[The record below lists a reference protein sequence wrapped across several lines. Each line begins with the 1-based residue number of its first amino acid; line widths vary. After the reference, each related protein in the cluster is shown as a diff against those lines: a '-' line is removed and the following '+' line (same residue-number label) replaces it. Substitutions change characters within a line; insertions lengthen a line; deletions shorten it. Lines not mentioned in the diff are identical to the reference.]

1 MKKIMLFGTVALAGI
16 ISSCSSDE
24 TLSTEIQNGDL
35 QEIKIG
41 FGANTVVTTRGTGT
55 VGATETEGNAWNG
68 QKINIFMLERG
79 TTKIAEFE
87 NEGQIYASEVFVAP
101 TAAASGIA
109 TPENNRVKYYPT
121 QGAFDFWG
129 YRLDR
134 CETGAYTVSDD
145 KIEIPF
151 TMDGSQDIMVGKAEP
166 SAEEIAACKKDGG
179 NPEPERIY
187 SAFSARRNIQPNI
200 TFKHLLSRLTFSVI
214 AGNKAICTDDR
225 VKVDTIEVVS
235 KYTGK
240 LIAAYTGSDI
250 DQIVFDDATQA
261 LALKQRAPGA
271 ATNDILVA
279 LKPVVPE
286 WDEVG
291 SVAKE
296 TAVGEALLVAP
307 SREYKLI
314 IRLSQTVK
322 TDYSNPSEIAVKKF
336 AYEDVL
342 TTPSGFEAGKSYNVK
357 ITVYGLSEIKV
368 NTVLTPWV
376 DGGNIEMNPEDNGRQ
391 TI

>member
-1 MKKIMLFGTVALAGI
+1 MKKIMLLGAVALAGI

-24 TLSTEIQNGDL
+24 TLSSNNQNSDL

-41 FGANTVVTTRGTGT
+41 FGANTVVSTRGTGT
-55 VGATETEGNAWNG
+55 VGSTDGGTNSWNG

-79 TTKIAEFE
+79 TTNLALFE
-87 NEGQIYASEVFVAP
+87 NEGAIYDNEVFVAP
-101 TAAASGIA
+101 TAVASGIA
-109 TPENNRVKYYPT
+109 LPEDNRVKYYPT

-129 YRLDR
+129 YRLDS
-134 CETGAYTVSDD
+134 CETGPYTVSAD

-151 TMDGSQDIMVGKAEP
+151 TMDGSQDIMVGKAVP
-166 SAEEIAACKKDGG
+166 TPEEIAACKKDGG
-179 NPEPERIY
+179 EPEPERIY
-187 SAFSARRNIQPNI
+187 SAFAARRGIQPNI

-214 AGNKAICTDDR
+214 AGNEAICKDDS

-235 KYTGK
+235 KFTGK

-250 DQIVFDDATQA
+250 NQIVFEDSTKA
-261 LALKQRAPGA
+261 LALKQRALGA
-271 ATNDILVA
+271 ETKDTLVE

-307 SREYKLI
+307 SADYKLI

-322 TDYSNPSEIAVKKF
+322 TNYSNLSATEVKKF

-376 DGGNIEMNPEDNGRQ
+376 DGGDIDMIPEDNGL

>member
-1 MKKIMLFGTVALAGI
+1 MKKIMLLGAVALAGI

-24 TLSTEIQNGDL
+24 TLSSNNQNSDL

-41 FGANTVVTTRGTGT
+41 FGANTVVSTRGTGT
-55 VGATETEGNAWNG
+55 VGSTDGGTNSWNG

-79 TTKIAEFE
+79 TTNLALFE
-87 NEGQIYASEVFVAP
+87 NEGPIYDNEVFVAP
-101 TAAASGIA
+101 IAMASGIA
-109 TPENNRVKYYPT
+109 LPEDNRVKYYPT

-129 YRLDR
+129 YRLDG
-134 CETGAYTVSDD
+134 CETGPYTASAD

-151 TMDGSQDIMVGKAEP
+151 TMDGSQDIMVGKAVP
-166 SAEEIAACKKDGG
+166 TAEEIAACKKDGG
-179 NPEPERIY
+179 EPEPERIY
-187 SAFSARRNIQPNI
+187 SAFAARRGIQPNI

-214 AGNKAICTDDR
+214 AGNKAICSSDG
-225 VKVDTIEVVS
+225 VKVTAIEVVS
-235 KYTGK
+235 KNSGK
-240 LIAAYTGSDI
+240 LIAAYTGSEI
-250 DQIVFDDATQA
+250 DQIVFDDTETN
-261 LALKQRAPGA
+261 LILKQRATGA
-271 ATNDILVA
+271 ATNENLVDLEA
-279 LKPVVPE
+279 VTPE
-286 WDEVG
+286 WDAVG
-291 SVAKE
+291 DVAKE

-307 SREYKLI
+307 SAEYKLI

-322 TDYSNPSEIAVKKF
+322 TDYSNPSATTVKEF

-368 NTVLTPWV
+368 NTTLTPWV
-376 DGGNIEMNPEDNGRQ
+376 DGGNIDMIPEDNGRP